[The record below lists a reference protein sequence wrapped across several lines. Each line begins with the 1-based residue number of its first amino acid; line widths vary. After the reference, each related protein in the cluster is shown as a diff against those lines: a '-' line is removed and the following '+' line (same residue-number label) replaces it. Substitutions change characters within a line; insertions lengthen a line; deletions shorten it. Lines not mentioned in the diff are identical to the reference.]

1 MKTVFVYVFKW
12 LERGKKLYVWKEKEG
27 ILPYIKNFTSERELF
42 NQSVAWQKD
51 SFPHKRYFA
60 VITGGFNGLQN
71 VFFFPTFVLS
81 YQNVSNCFITAKV
94 FFSVI
99 DQYFFMMCVTAHK
112 KNPLLKYQKDTVFF
126 SNLKTSLIQL

>member
-1 MKTVFVYVFKW
+1 METVFVYVFKW

-71 VFFFPTFVLS
+71 VFFSQPLSCLIRMFLIVLS
-81 YQNVSNCFITAKV
+81 VQK
-94 FFSVI
+94 FFLV
-99 DQYFFMMCVTAHK
+99 
-112 KNPLLKYQKDTVFF
+112 
-126 SNLKTSLIQL
+126 